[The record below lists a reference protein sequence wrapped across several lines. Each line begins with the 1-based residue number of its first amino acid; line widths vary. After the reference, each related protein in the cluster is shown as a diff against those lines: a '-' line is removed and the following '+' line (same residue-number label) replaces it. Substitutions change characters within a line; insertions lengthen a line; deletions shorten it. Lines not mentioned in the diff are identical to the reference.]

1 MTLLTSSAGLLH
13 INEASFC
20 SIAFQ
25 LGEKMSAAERKKRI
39 CIIGCGPAGM
49 SALYHF
55 SKLSDDDI
63 PELVCY
69 EKQETWGG
77 LWNRTWR
84 TGNNTVK
91 FQYMYF
97 GILEN

>member
-1 MTLLTSSAGLLH
+1 
-13 INEASFC
+13 
-20 SIAFQ
+20 
-25 LGEKMSAAERKKRI
+25 MSDVMSKTKKRI

-55 SKLSDDDI
+55 SKLSDVEI

-84 TGNNTVK
+84 TGDVTLKVYTCLFRSFRIN
-91 FQYMYF
+91 F
-97 GILEN
+97 

>member
-1 MTLLTSSAGLLH
+1 
-13 INEASFC
+13 
-20 SIAFQ
+20 
-25 LGEKMSAAERKKRI
+25 MSDARSKTKKRI

-84 TGNNTVK
+84 TGDATSKVYTCPFRCFQNRFHRTMCK
-91 FQYMYF
+91 FPY
-97 GILEN
+97 

>member
-1 MTLLTSSAGLLH
+1 
-13 INEASFC
+13 
-20 SIAFQ
+20 
-25 LGEKMSAAERKKRI
+25 MSAAETKKRI
-39 CIIGCGPAGM
+39 CIIGCGPSGM

-84 TGNNTVK
+84 TGDYAPNFENMGTYWFGLVR
-91 FQYMYF
+91 MYVCMYVCIYVSIF
-97 GILEN
+97 MCGFLME

>member
-1 MTLLTSSAGLLH
+1 MSLYILLKPLYLKSNKVT
-13 INEASFC
+13 FD
-20 SIAFQ
+20 FQ
-25 LGEKMSAAERKKRI
+25 CKKMSAAKIKSRI

-55 SKLSDDDI
+55 SKLSDENI

-84 TGNNTVK
+84 TGN
-91 FQYMYF
+91 
-97 GILEN
+97 

>member
-1 MTLLTSSAGLLH
+1 
-13 INEASFC
+13 
-20 SIAFQ
+20 
-25 LGEKMSAAERKKRI
+25 MSASTETKKRI
-39 CIIGCGPAGM
+39 CLIGCGPAGM

-84 TGNNTVK
+84 TGIKYSKMSQWLEILKN
-91 FQYMYF
+91 YF
-97 GILEN
+97 YLSKSQTIPIH